1 MNRGACL
8 FFYVAGICKFNKERN
23 YTWQTEV
30 CKKGEG
36 PKLKEHVV
44 ISKATI
50 DRLPVYFRMLRQVQ
64 REGVEIISSEELG
77 RRIGVTPEQI
87 RKDLASFGE
96 FGKKGVGY
104 FVRELI
110 RNIGEILGL
119 HRNWNIAIVGVG
131 HLGWALAN
139 YRNFSSIGFNL
150 VAVFDVDPAKVGQ
163 YINGVEINNIADLEA
178 TVMERNV
185 HIGVITVPGSHAQEV
200 ADRLVASGVRGIW
213 NFAPVKLDVPDNIR
227 LVSEDLS
234 VGLASISYFLS
245 RNVK

>member
-1 MNRGACL
+1 M
-8 FFYVAGICKFNKERN
+8 
-23 YTWQTEV
+23 
-30 CKKGEG
+30 
-36 PKLKEHVV
+36 KEHIV

-50 DRLPVYFRMLRQVQ
+50 DRLPLYFRTLRLIQQ
-64 REGVEIISSEELG
+64 EGTEIISSEELG

-139 YRNFSSIGFNL
+139 YRNFSSLGFNL
-150 VAVFDVDPAKVGQ
+150 AAVFDIDPAKIGQ
-163 YINGVEINNIADLEA
+163 MIGGVEISSLDRLAEVTRDKNI
-178 TVMERNV
+178 
-185 HIGVITVPGSHAQEV
+185 HIGVITVPAQSAQEV
-200 ADRLVASGVRGIW
+200 ADKLVAAGVRGIW
-213 NFAPVKLDVPDNIR
+213 NFAPIKLNVPENVR

-234 VGLASISYFLS
+234 VGLSSISYYLS
-245 RNVK
+245 RQ